1 MYFVYYAIFEKQIKY
16 QLLLLFSQYA
26 QNLAN
31 MILSIVLTKTLAK
44 NSIFLLREKNN
55 MSMKFIHDL
64 RIRFPTESNNF
75 EISLPKNGNV
85 LYKNFDISYP
95 KFVYGKNFG

>member
-1 MYFVYYAIFEKQIKY
+1 MF
-16 QLLLLFSQYA
+16 LQYA
-26 QNLAN
+26 QKLAY

-44 NSIFLLREKNN
+44 TSRFFKRKN
-55 MSMKFIHDL
+55 MSIKFIHDL

-95 KFVYGKNFG
+95 KFVYGKNFGISNFL